1 MHLIRVLSGWGEG
14 NFPLAIK
21 INNSLTHFIFS
32 VQFLTKFEWNK
43 LMCMHMCQHFS
54 KSRDRTLMCSI
65 TSLHAGTMDSCMQ
78 HGHGIWQLHA
88 TWTWDMAAACNMD
101 MGYGSCMQHGHGI
114 WQLHATWTW
123 DMAAACNMDMGYGSC
138 MQHGHGIWQLHAT
151 WTWDMAAAC
160 NMDMGYGS
168 WTWDIAAHGHEI
180 WQLHATWTWDMA
192 AGHGISQHMNMRYG
206 SCMQHGHG
214 IWQLDMGYRSTWT

>member
-1 MHLIRVLSGWGEG
+1 MQLLYHASDQGSIRMGRGELS
-14 NFPLAIK
+14 LAIK

-88 TWTWDMAAACNMD
+88 TWTWDMEAACN
-101 MGYGSCMQHGHGI
+101 S
-114 WQLHATWTW
+114 TW
-123 DMAAACNMDMGYGSC
+123 DMAAACNMDMAMMGYGSC
-138 MQHGHGIWQLHAT
+138 M
-151 WTWDMAAAC
+151 
-160 NMDMGYGS
+160 
-168 WTWDIAAHGHEI
+168 E
-180 WQLHATWTWDMA
+180 
-192 AGHGISQHMNMRYG
+192 
-206 SCMQHGHG
+206 
-214 IWQLDMGYRSTWT
+214 